1 MPKSKDELNE
11 EIENLSFENKKMAEF
26 LEYVGIKQSDIS
38 EKIIQ
43 GDKKSFE
50 HLMKDFFYRKK
61 RKNSVIKD

>member
-11 EIENLSFENKKMAEF
+11 EIENLSYENKKMAEF
-26 LEYVGIKQSDIS
+26 LEFVGIKQSDIS

-50 HLMKDFFYRKK
+50 YLMKDFFYRRK